1 MSTMELH
8 PKVFQPLYWDILKTA
23 KSCFD
28 NKGFEQT
35 SVSDICQCL
44 EISASQFGMLFDSLD
59 EILDTLWT
67 S

>member
-28 NKGFEQT
+28 SKGFEQT
-35 SVSDICQCL
+35 SISDICQSL
-44 EISASQFGMLFDSLD
+44 EISTSQFGIFFD
-59 EILDTLWT
+59 
-67 S
+67 